1 MADPLTWTV
10 VGSTVVVEGIKFL
23 YGQMTEV
30 MKRLAAK
37 KEKPAE
43 PATSP
48 EPVALPTVFAQEG
61 ETRQANLATAEK
73 LEEEMYQL
81 HSDLAAYAAGLR
93 KPTVGDPIVLEQ
105 LEALRKVMEAVYANH
120 ITFKGEKLPTSF
132 DGPTVNA
139 DLRIKEV
146 KGYVAGIRIKK
157 MNSGN
162 ASAKLDID
170 KVETGATA
178 IGVEIDELG

>member
-43 PATSP
+43 PASPP
-48 EPVALPTVFAQEG
+48 EPVVLPTAFAQEG
-61 ETRQANLATAEK
+61 ETRQANLVTAES
-73 LEEEMYQL
+73 LEEEMFQL
-81 HSDLAAYAAGLR
+81 HGNLGAYAGGLK
-93 KPTVGDPIVLEQ
+93 KPTEGDPLVIAQ
-105 LEALRKVMEAVYANH
+105 LEALRKVMEAIYANH
-120 ITFKGEKLPTSF
+120 ITFKGEKLPASG
-132 DGPTVNA
+132 GPTVSA
-139 DLRIKEV
+139 DIKIKEV
-146 KGYVAGIRIKK
+146 KGYAAGVRVKK

-170 KVETGATA
+170 KIEAGGTA
-178 IGVEIDELG
+178 VGVEIDELG